1 MKKCKTCNEDKDL
14 DEFHKDKARK
24 DGLKGSCKMCAGS
37 KAKNWRRNNRTR
49 DSRSAIARKKKYRD
63 RNQSFIANYLKENPC
78 VSCGEANIVV
88 DAFTGDNSTLT
99 FSLSTSVSA
108 ADQVIV
114 FVSNIY
120 QQPTGVYTITGGGGD
135 ITFSSAPLAAE
146 PINVIHGL
154 GNTP

>member
-88 DAFTGDNSTLT
+88 LEFDHLRDKKHNLCSM
-99 FSLSTSVSA
+99 VSG
-108 ADQVIV
+108 V
-114 FVSNIY
+114 
-120 QQPTGVYTITGGGGD
+120 PTGYSLHTIKEEVAKCQILCSNCHKKKTAKD
-135 ITFSSAPLAAE
+135 QNWWILK
-146 PINVIHGL
+146 H
-154 GNTP
+154 

>member
-1 MKKCKTCNEDKDL
+1 MGT
-14 DEFHKDKARK
+14 F
-24 DGLKGSCKMCAGS
+24 LKNRELQSGSTATVLPTGTT
-37 KAKNWRRNNRTR
+37 ANRP
-49 DSRSAIARKKKYRD
+49 SSPVFGAIRYNTSTTGVEYFNGTVFTAL
-63 RNQSFIANYLKENPC
+63 AN
-78 VSCGEANIVV
+78 SGEANIVV